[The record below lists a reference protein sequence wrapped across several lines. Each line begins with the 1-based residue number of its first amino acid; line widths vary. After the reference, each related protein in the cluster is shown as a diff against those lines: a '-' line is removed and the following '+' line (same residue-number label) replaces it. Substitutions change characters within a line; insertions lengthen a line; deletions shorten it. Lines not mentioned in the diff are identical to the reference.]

1 MVGAQGWLAAWGC
14 SVETKGSSAR
24 RWYLPACHQSQY
36 VPTYLKSTWAS
47 VDAVPGQNGGRP
59 GVAADKGDCPTP
71 PSGTAAQSLRIRP
84 GPGPGQQLLSC
95 LQATLGRARIDG
107 IQWAAQ
113 AAGCEY
119 RDGTGTLWRCW
130 PLPSCGRCHEVHW
143 KLEVSVRAW
152 AATLLEGTTRRP
164 RPRGRGPA
172 IQASQ
177 CWPRGTQDRPAFQ
190 AVPAHLIPS
199 QRPWRPFQEVVEPR
213 PRARRGTSPHGS
225 RRRTRKP
232 WTRQTPG
239 EEQAEEQEGTWR
251 MRTAA
256 SSWTDV
262 VAAAHH
268 ASRCRRRANG
278 GPLVI
283 PRQATK
289 LVPGRTACACQAARK
304 TALPPAGN

>member
-1 MVGAQGWLAAWGC
+1 M
-14 SVETKGSSAR
+14 ETKGSSAR

-95 LQATLGRARIDG
+95 LQATLGTARIDG

-143 KLEVSVRAW
+143 KSKCPCGHGPPLCWKA
-152 AATLLEGTTRRP
+152 
-164 RPRGRGPA
+164 PRGGP
-172 IQASQ
+172 
-177 CWPRGTQDRPAFQ
+177 GHEDGG
-190 AVPAHLIPS
+190 
-199 QRPWRPFQEVVEPR
+199 RPFR
-213 PRARRGTSPHGS
+213 PPSAG
-225 RRRTRKP
+225 
-232 WTRQTPG
+232 PG
-239 EEQAEEQEGTWR
+239 
-251 MRTAA
+251 
-256 SSWTDV
+256 
-262 VAAAHH
+262 
-268 ASRCRRRANG
+268 
-278 GPLVI
+278 
-283 PRQATK
+283 
-289 LVPGRTACACQAARK
+289 ARK
-304 TALPPAGN
+304 TAWPSRLCPLTSSRRSGLGGPSKRWWSPAPGPGAAPHLTAAEDEHGNPGRGRHRGRSRRRSRRGRGG